1 MFPLTRRDVSR
12 PLPEAHSRSA
22 PPKVCD
28 DRPVSARSTVRRVGR
43 PRAVERPRSEL
54 SPREEILT
62 AAAELFTAHGYA
74 ATSTR
79 AMAERAGIR
88 QASIYHYFDGKE
100 DILAELLESTVRPS
114 LETARALTGGT
125 PEQRLWELCHC
136 DARLLCSG
144 PHNLGALYL
153 LPEVRTERFA
163 AFRRMRDELKDT
175 YARLL
180 AATSAGAALTPDER
194 ALRTDLLFALIEGVI
209 LIRREDAPG
218 EMAADVLETLAAAT
232 ADAALRL
239 AGVPDRNLPGLRKT
253 GHGPA

>member
-12 PLPEAHSRSA
+12 PLPEAHSGGAR
-22 PPKVCD
+22 PEVCD

-62 AAAELFTAHGYA
+62 AAAELFTTHGYA

-88 QASIYHYFDGKE
+88 QASIYHYFGGKE

-175 YARLL
+175 YGRLL
-180 AATSAGAALTPDER
+180 AETSAGAALTPGEL

-209 LIRREDAPG
+209 LIRRDAPG

-239 AGVPDRNLPGLRKT
+239 AGVPDGDLPGLRET
-253 GHGPA
+253 GRGPA

>member
-1 MFPLTRRDVSR
+1 M
-12 PLPEAHSRSA
+12 
-22 PPKVCD
+22 CD
-28 DRPVSARSTVRRVGR
+28 DRGVSARSDLPISDVPGAGETGSSGTGSGVRRVGR
-43 PRAVERPRSEL
+43 PRAVARPRGDL

-62 AAAELFTAHGYA
+62 AAAELFTTHGYA

-114 LETARALTGGT
+114 LETARALTGAT
-125 PEQRLWELCHC
+125 PEERLWQLCHC

-153 LPEVRTERFA
+153 LPEVHTERFA
-163 AFRRMRDELKDT
+163 GFRRMRGELKDT
-175 YARLL
+175 YGRLL
-180 AATSAGAALTPDER
+180 AATSAGAALTPAER

-209 LIRREDAPG
+209 LIRRDTPG
-218 EMAADVLETLAAAT
+218 AMAAGVLETLAAAT

-239 AGVPDRNLPGLRKT
+239 AGVADGDLPDLRKK
-253 GHGPA
+253 GDGPA